1 MVLLLCGYAAQGQ
14 TYTFKC
20 LTDPSTKDI
29 RPDSC
34 EGCAVWLIQSRS
46 FDGLLIY
53 KDSVPF
59 RWIEIPYT
67 LKVRSDTVDIW
78 EHTSPPSYQGRNKF
92 FPDRVSIRLSETNF
106 ATMQDFLDST
116 FCNALRLYQQD
127 STALFYASDSISHA
141 PVFRGDTLTIVG
153 RDLAHVTFDSLLQKY
168 VIQVDS
174 VSSGSGGTVLSVAA
188 TAPAAGFTISGS
200 PITTS
205 GTFVFTLA
213 NDLAALEALT
223 GTGIAVRTGTSTWTN
238 RTITAGTGISV
249 ANGDGVAANPTI
261 TNTAPDQTVSITGAG
276 ISVVTGTYPAF
287 TVTSTEVD
295 GSITN
300 EIQRLDTF
308 AIVSNILRASLL
320 NDGVP
325 FSSVDL
331 SPYVNVGTDLTFT
344 GASSPYT
351 LNSSTGADVTITQ
364 GSGIT
369 ITRST
374 NDLSFAAVDPST
386 TNEIQT
392 YSHAGTTT
400 YTNTL
405 SLGGGT
411 WSITGAGIAAISQT
425 AGAITVTAT
434 EAQTANNGLS
444 DNEAGGGV
452 FRLGN
457 RYMNLSDGLFSNDRK
472 VNLNAFRLFI
482 GDNTDS
488 TLLHIDGTNDK
499 VGVHTTS
506 PGRTFS
512 VNGEVEIK
520 DLTTTNPANLVGVDA
535 NGVLSEVFLGTNLSF
550 TGTTL
555 NVTGGTGT
563 VTSVSSGNFSPLF
576 TVSVATATTTP
587 AFSFTAT
594 NGTAKSVFGVTGNAA
609 AARADIATT
618 VADQVLRNNG
628 ANNAIG
634 WGQIATGGITD
645 DAVTY
650 AKIQNVVANNVVL
663 GNIAGAGGIVA
674 ELTQANLYTLL
685 GLTGVANRFALW
697 TGTNTLASDAAFT
710 FDGANDRMTVTGTI
724 AGSGANSGFL
734 NLNSGAITGATEF
747 LRMSGNITGNMVASL
762 LNSNNLAN
770 SNSILTVSTG
780 GSVAGDPL
788 AQFTISGVVTNTLG
802 TDNSDGDK
810 FKVTT
815 NSSTPGGNANAS
827 FVMTTAA
834 VPLYGFNIDAPVYVV
849 DIAGQARA
857 TQFKNTTAAPTVDT
871 PGAGLGTGGTID
883 VVEGGNNGFSIQ
895 FTTGTT
901 PTADGNLFKITYSTA
916 YTTSSFPVWCSG
928 NDNAT
933 VEFTKFSR
941 TTQGPA
947 GFTQKAKGTLTA
959 GTTYKLFYNVFG
971 L

>member
-1 MVLLLCGYAAQGQ
+1 MRFKQALIGMVLLLCGYAAQGQ

-20 LTDPSTKDI
+20 LTDPSTKDSK
-29 RPDSC
+29 PDSC

-127 STALFYASDSISHA
+127 STALFYASDSVSHA

-174 VSSGSGGTVLSVAA
+174 VSSGSGGTVTSVAA

-213 NDLAALEALT
+213 NDLAAIEALT
-223 GTGIAVRTGTSTWTN
+223 GTGIPARTGTDTWAL

-249 ANGDGVAANPTI
+249 SNGDGVSGNPTI
-261 TNTAPDQTVSITGAG
+261 TNSAPDQTVSITGAG
-276 ISVVTGTYPAF
+276 ISVATGTYPSF
-287 TVTSTEVD
+287 TITSTEVD
-295 GSITN
+295 G
-300 EIQRLDTF
+300 
-308 AIVSNILRASLL
+308 
-320 NDGVP
+320 
-325 FSSVDL
+325 
-331 SPYVNVGTDLTFT
+331 
-344 GASSPYT
+344 
-351 LNSSTGADVTITQ
+351 
-364 GSGIT
+364 
-369 ITRST
+369 
-374 NDLSFAAVDPST
+374 ST

-392 YSHAGTTT
+392 YAHTGTTS

-405 SLGGGT
+405 SLGGGAFT
-411 WSITGAGIAAISQT
+411 LQAAGILAISHT
-425 AGAITVTAT
+425 AGTVTFTAT

-444 DNEAGGGV
+444 DNEAGGGI

-457 RYMNLSDGLFSNDRK
+457 RYMNSSDGLFSFDRK
-472 VNLNAFRLFI
+472 INLNDFNLWI
-482 GDNTDS
+482 GDNGDS
-488 TLLHIDGTNDK
+488 TLFSVNGVNNR
-499 VGVHTTS
+499 VGIHTTA

-520 DLTTTNPANLVGVDA
+520 DLTTTNPANLVGVDL
-535 NGVLSEVFLGTNLSF
+535 NGVLSEVFLGTGLSF
-550 TGTTL
+550 TGTTI
-555 NVTGGTGT
+555 NATGGSGT

-618 VADQVLRNNG
+618 VADQVLRNNS
-628 ANNAIG
+628 ANTAIA

-650 AKIQNVVANNVVL
+650 AKIQNVIANNVVL
-663 GNIAGAGGIVA
+663 GNISGAGGIVA

-710 FDGANDRMTVTGTI
+710 FDGANDRATFTGTV
-724 AGSGANSGFL
+724 AGVGAGTGIL
-734 NLNSGAITGATEF
+734 NLTTGTLGAATTF
-747 LRMSGNITGNMVASL
+747 LSMRGTI
-762 LNSNNLAN
+762 NSNLIAEMIN
-770 SNSILTVSTG
+770 SSTNAAGNSIFNIATVDA
-780 GSVAGDPL
+780 AGDPYIQYQL
-788 AQFTISGVVTNTLG
+788 TGAGGITFSAGIDNTTNRWMITPNSATVGAGGGVSVVVKDDAGVTKLSVG
-802 TDNSDGDK
+802 TDNPIQPLTVEGRGRADLWMGEGNMYTSANVTFGTGAGTGPAINSIRGTGNSVMVNFQTGTAPTASGVIFTLTYPTSFPTLSMVVFSAGIDG
-810 FKVTT
+810 
-815 NSSTPGGNANAS
+815 GGAAGDNAANA
-827 FVMTTAA
+827 
-834 VPLYGFNIDAPVYVV
+834 I
-849 DIAGQARA
+849 
-857 TQFKNTTAAPTVDT
+857 
-871 PGAGLGTGGTID
+871 
-883 VVEGGNNGFSIQ
+883 GNNLVKIETS
-895 FTTGTT
+895 GTT
-901 PTADGNLFKITYSTA
+901 TFVFKSNGA
-916 YTTSSFPVWCSG
+916 
-928 NDNAT
+928 
-933 VEFTKFSR
+933 
-941 TTQGPA
+941 
-947 GFTQKAKGTLTA
+947 LTA
-959 GTTYKLFYNVFG
+959 STGYAFTFQFDGY
-971 L
+971 

>member
-1 MVLLLCGYAAQGQ
+1 MRFKQALIGMVLLLCGYAAQGQ

-20 LTDPSTKDI
+20 LTDPSTKDSK
-29 RPDSC
+29 PDSC

-127 STALFYASDSISHA
+127 STALFYASDSVSHA

-174 VSSGSGGTVLSVAA
+174 VSSGSGGTVTSVAA

-213 NDLAALEALT
+213 NDLAAIEALT
-223 GTGIAVRTGTSTWTN
+223 GTGIPARTGTDTWAL

-249 ANGDGVAANPTI
+249 SNGDGVSGNPTI
-261 TNTAPDQTVSITGAG
+261 TNSAPDQTVSITGAG
-276 ISVVTGTYPAF
+276 ISVATGTYPSF
-287 TVTSTEVD
+287 TITSAEVD
-295 GSITN
+295 G
-300 EIQRLDTF
+300 
-308 AIVSNILRASLL
+308 
-320 NDGVP
+320 
-325 FSSVDL
+325 
-331 SPYVNVGTDLTFT
+331 
-344 GASSPYT
+344 
-351 LNSSTGADVTITQ
+351 
-364 GSGIT
+364 
-369 ITRST
+369 
-374 NDLSFAAVDPST
+374 ST

-392 YSHAGTTT
+392 YAHTGTTS

-405 SLGGGT
+405 SLGGGAFT
-411 WSITGAGIAAISQT
+411 LQAAGILAISHT
-425 AGAITVTAT
+425 AGTVTFTAT
-434 EAQTANNGLS
+434 EAQIANNGLS
-444 DNEAGGGV
+444 DNEAGGGI

-457 RYMNLSDGLFSNDRK
+457 RYMNSSDGLFSFDRK
-472 VNLNAFRLFI
+472 INLNAFRLFI

-499 VGVHTTS
+499 VGIHTTA

-520 DLTTTNPANLVGVDA
+520 DLTTTNPANLVGVDL
-535 NGVLSEVFLGTNLSF
+535 NGVLSEVFLGTGLSF
-550 TGTTL
+550 TGTTI
-555 NVTGGTGT
+555 NATGGSGT

-618 VADQVLRNNG
+618 VADQVLRNNS
-628 ANNAIG
+628 ANTAIA

-663 GNIAGAGGIVA
+663 GNISGAGGIVA

-710 FDGANDRMTVTGTI
+710 FDGANDRATFTGTVTGTG
-724 AGSGANSGFL
+724 AGTGIL
-734 NLNSGAITGATEF
+734 NLTTGTLGAATTF
-747 LRMSGNITGNMVASL
+747 LSMRGTI
-762 LNSNNLAN
+762 NSNLIAEMIN
-770 SNSILTVSTG
+770 SSTNAAGNSIFNIATVDA
-780 GSVAGDPL
+780 AGDPYIQYQL
-788 AQFTISGVVTNTLG
+788 TGAGGITFSAGIDNTTNRWMLTPNSATVGAGGGVSVVVKDDAGVTKLSVG
-802 TDNSDGDK
+802 TDNPIQPLTVEGRGRADLWMGEGNMYTSANVTFGTGAGTGPAINSIRGTGNSVMVNFQTGTAPTASGVIFTLTYPTSFPTLSMVVFSAGIDG
-810 FKVTT
+810 
-815 NSSTPGGNANAS
+815 GGAAGDNAANA
-827 FVMTTAA
+827 
-834 VPLYGFNIDAPVYVV
+834 I
-849 DIAGQARA
+849 
-857 TQFKNTTAAPTVDT
+857 
-871 PGAGLGTGGTID
+871 
-883 VVEGGNNGFSIQ
+883 GNNLVKIETS
-895 FTTGTT
+895 GTT
-901 PTADGNLFKITYSTA
+901 TFVFKSNGA
-916 YTTSSFPVWCSG
+916 
-928 NDNAT
+928 
-933 VEFTKFSR
+933 
-941 TTQGPA
+941 
-947 GFTQKAKGTLTA
+947 LTA
-959 GTTYKLFYNVFG
+959 STGYAFTFQFDGY
-971 L
+971 